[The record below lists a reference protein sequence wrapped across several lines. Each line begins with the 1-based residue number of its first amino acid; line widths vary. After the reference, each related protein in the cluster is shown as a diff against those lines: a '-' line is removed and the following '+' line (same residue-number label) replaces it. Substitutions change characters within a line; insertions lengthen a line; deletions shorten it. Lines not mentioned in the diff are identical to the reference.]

1 MSRSWPGCDWWGCG
15 CWQIGSSSPPPLW
28 RSGVHCWPL
37 HDCMTVH
44 DNVAGDHSIINY
56 QLPHHTWCSV
66 NCLRVNYDYPN
77 TIWDYLWTECNK
89 SMHNIQISSYWKGR
103 CYCYHFLL
111 TRLYF
116 VDIKVKVSMLRLLSR
131 DNIEMSKYRNADVD
145 AIVMY
150 SIANARQWRNL
161 VSIMKFL
168 TTKRCSMMSV
178 ITVAVVAIMSLC
190 AATCRHPPPVGTV
203 MKSWG
208 MIILVL

>member
-1 MSRSWPGCDWWGCG
+1 MCGVRVVNMSTWSVVNMSRSWPGCDWWGCG

-66 NCLRVNYDYPN
+66 NCLRINYDYPN
-77 TIWDYLWTECNK
+77 TVWDYLWTECNK

-111 TRLYF
+111 TRPYF

-150 SIANARQWRNL
+150 LLLCGPLRVSGEIWFPSWNSWQQRGAPWWVLLPWRWW
-161 VSIMKFL
+161 
-168 TTKRCSMMSV
+168 R
-178 ITVAVVAIMSLC
+178 
-190 AATCRHPPPVGTV
+190 
-203 MKSWG
+203 
-208 MIILVL
+208 

>member
-1 MSRSWPGCDWWGCG
+1 MCGVRVVNMSTWSVVNMSRSWPGCDWWGCG

-89 SMHNIQISSYWKGR
+89 SMHNIHISSYWKGQYWDVQIQKCGR
-103 CYCYHFLL
+103 GCY
-111 TRLYF
+111 
-116 VDIKVKVSMLRLLSR
+116 V
-131 DNIEMSKYRNADVD
+131 
-145 AIVMY
+145 
-150 SIANARQWRNL
+150 SIAMWTTARQWRNL